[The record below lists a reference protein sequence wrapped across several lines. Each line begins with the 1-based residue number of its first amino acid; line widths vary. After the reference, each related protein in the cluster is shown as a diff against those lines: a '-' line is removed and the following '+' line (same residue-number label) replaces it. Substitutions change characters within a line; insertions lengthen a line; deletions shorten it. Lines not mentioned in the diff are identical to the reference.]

1 MFIEVI
7 ICNWINS
14 VTVTDFTINFRV
26 YIHTISKQKLLY
38 MAKYNPELESEI
50 NLDLTG
56 FTVML

>member
-26 YIHTISKQKLLY
+26 YIHTISKQNLLY